1 MIHILGQHLDCLIR
15 KAAPLLTFPWRAVDP
30 YFKDAT
36 LAAILN
42 ERNRLISTVTV
53 SSAS

>member
-42 ERNRLISTVTV
+42 ERNRLFSSIITPIS
-53 SSAS
+53 